1 MTENSRPEEEKVTKD
16 IINLFKLKKTKLQYN

>member
-1 MTENSRPEEEKVTKD
+1 MENPRPEEEKVTKD

>member
-1 MTENSRPEEEKVTKD
+1 MIENSRPEEEKVTKD

>member
-1 MTENSRPEEEKVTKD
+1 MLENSRPEEEKVTKD